1 MTDHFD
7 LFVRYST
14 ALYWQHTHNI
24 MYGVDMSTLDELNI
38 NMPLSLVNHG
48 LKFHF
53 GARTRSYRSVGVVAI
68 KSNQIKSNQMDMHHV
83 DMLANPTEHATH
95 EIRDQAINA
104 VRQAA

>member
-14 ALYWQHTHNI
+14 ALYWQH
-24 MYGVDMSTLDELNI
+24 YYVVDTSTLDELNI

-53 GARTRSYRSVGVVAI
+53 GARTRSYRSV
-68 KSNQIKSNQMDMHHV
+68 
-83 DMLANPTEHATH
+83 L
-95 EIRDQAINA
+95 
-104 VRQAA
+104 

>member
-68 KSNQIKSNQMDMHHV
+68 KSNQIKWTCIMWTCSLIQPSM
-83 DMLANPTEHATH
+83 PRT
-95 EIRDQAINA
+95 RFAIKP
-104 VRQAA
+104 